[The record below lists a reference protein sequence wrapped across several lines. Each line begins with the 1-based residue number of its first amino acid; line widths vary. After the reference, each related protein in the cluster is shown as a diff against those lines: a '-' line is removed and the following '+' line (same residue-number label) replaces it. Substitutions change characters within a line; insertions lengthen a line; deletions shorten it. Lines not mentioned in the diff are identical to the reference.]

1 MLLPRQGN
9 AIVKTKF
16 LPLKTQLS
24 KFFITLRTY
33 KEMSLTLLL
42 SIGPT
47 QLFYVIYSQMY
58 IFLPGPLIKLS
69 NTDNF

>member
-1 MLLPRQGN
+1 MLLPRQSN

-16 LPLKTQLS
+16 LPLKTQLR

-33 KEMSLTLLL
+33 KEMSLALLL

-58 IFLPGPLIKLS
+58 IFLPGPLIKLLQYR
-69 NTDNF
+69 